1 MVFLVVY
8 IKSHTISGSNPRH
21 VASRLRSVRFLS
33 WRTCHVF
40 FPSSLRRPPPP
51 HPASNPP
58 PPVPNKPNHHHHR
71 VPRPSPVPFH
81 AAATPNLKRPNW
93 IAVGRRPSN
102 LTFHLSWARW
112 KNPDRPPCE
121 TTGTSS
127 PTHVLSPPLVARLAS
142 PCRAMRRSEE
152 KNEEKRRKKII
163 KRRSQRAAYQWA
175 RPGPITPNRQ
185 AHSKPPL

>member
-8 IKSHTISGSNPRH
+8 IKSLYTISGSNPRH

-81 AAATPNLKRPNW
+81 AAATPNLKHIRNAQ
-93 IAVGRRPSN
+93 IGS
-102 LTFHLSWARW
+102 
-112 KNPDRPPCE
+112 
-121 TTGTSS
+121 
-127 PTHVLSPPLVARLAS
+127 PLVAGHPISPSTFPELVGRIPTGHRAKPPGQAAQRMSFPLRWSPAS
-142 PCRAMRRSEE
+142 PRRAEQCEEAKRKMKKNGGRR
-152 KNEEKRRKKII
+152 R
-163 KRRSQRAAYQWA
+163 
-175 RPGPITPNRQ
+175 
-185 AHSKPPL
+185 